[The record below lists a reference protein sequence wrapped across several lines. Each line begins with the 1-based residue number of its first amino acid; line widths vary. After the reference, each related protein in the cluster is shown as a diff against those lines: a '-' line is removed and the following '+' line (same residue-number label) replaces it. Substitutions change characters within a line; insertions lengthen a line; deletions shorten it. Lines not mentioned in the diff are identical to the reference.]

1 MINIKTLLIVA
12 GLLCGGYG
20 ASVLVSPKAEIE
32 QAANVEI
39 QRVGPPPVKSASR
52 FF

>member
-1 MINIKTLLIVA
+1 MINIKTLLIVV

-32 QAANVEI
+32 QANVEI